1 MCVCVYT
8 YIYFIIYTIHSMYFI
23 IYTMYIVNAYVYI
36 FFPGENIDR
45 FHHLDHIIYF
55 SNYDT
60 SESER
65 ECSQLLC

>member
-1 MCVCVYT
+1 
-8 YIYFIIYTIHSMYFI
+8 MYFI